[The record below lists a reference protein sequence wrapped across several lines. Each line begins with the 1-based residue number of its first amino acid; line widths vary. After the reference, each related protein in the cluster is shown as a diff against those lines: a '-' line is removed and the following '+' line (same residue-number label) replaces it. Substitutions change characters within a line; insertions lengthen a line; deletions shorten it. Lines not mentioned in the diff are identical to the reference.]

1 MTHTQNNTV
10 PKWMTW
16 WLNAAGVYNIVW
28 GVATIALPTTT
39 LGWLGIASTPITAA
53 FWQCIGM
60 IVGVYGLGY
69 LIAAQNPYRHWPIV
83 LVGLLGK
90 IFGPIGF
97 VQAVMMGVLPVS
109 MGWTIITN
117 DLLWWV
123 PFGLIL
129 WRALDHHQ
137 RGNLPA
143 TPVVSLTQALQQVR
157 DHEGRSLWDL
167 THTQPRLVVFLR
179 HAGCTFCRQALA
191 DLQRQ
196 RAVIDQRGL
205 GMVLVHLGD
214 DADAAAMAARY
225 QLSDVPRV
233 ADPQRVLF
241 QALELQRG
249 GFAALFGPMVFVRG
263 FMAAIIQRHGVGK
276 SCGDTFQLGGAFV
289 LHEGRVIKAYRH
301 RSAAA
306 RPGYAKMVC
315 ELPTRDQATHPAS

>member
-1 MTHTQNNTV
+1 
-10 PKWMTW
+10 MTW

-28 GVATIALPTTT
+28 GVLTIAMPVTT
-39 LGWLGIASTPITAA
+39 LTWLGITSTPIIAA

-97 VQAVMMGVLPVS
+97 VQAVMMGVLPMS

-137 RGNLPA
+137 RGNLPDA
-143 TPVVSLTQALQQVR
+143 PVLSLSQSMQNVR
-157 DHEGRSLWDL
+157 DQQGRSLWDL
-167 THTQPRLVVFLR
+167 THEQPRLVVFLR
-179 HAGCTFCRQALA
+179 HAGCTFCRQAMA

-196 RAVIDQRGL
+196 RAVIDKRGL
-205 GMVLVHLGD
+205 GIVLVHLGE
-214 DADAAAMAARY
+214 DADAAQVAERY
-225 QLSDVPRV
+225 QLGDVPRV
-233 ADPQRVLF
+233 ADPERHLYR
-241 QALELQRG
+241 ALELKRG
-249 GFAALFGPMVFVRG
+249 GFTALFGPMVFVRG
-263 FMAAIIQRHGVGK
+263 FIAAIMQGHGVGK
-276 SCGDTFQLGGAFV
+276 SCGDGFQLGGAFV
-289 LHEGRVIKAYRH
+289 LHRGKVIQAYRH
-301 RSAAA
+301 RSAAD
-306 RPGYAKMVC
+306 RPGYAEMVC
-315 ELPTRDQATHPAS
+315 ELPPLNKVVS